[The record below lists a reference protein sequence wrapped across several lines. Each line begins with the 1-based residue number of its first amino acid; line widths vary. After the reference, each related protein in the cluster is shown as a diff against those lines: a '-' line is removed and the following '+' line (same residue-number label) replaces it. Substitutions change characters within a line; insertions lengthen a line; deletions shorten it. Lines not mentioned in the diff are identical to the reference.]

1 MTFTLTF
8 SKENVSECLFRML
21 MSFRSSSDCCWIPEG
36 NMGRWNSSQTRFM
49 LHNSSS
55 RCWCGGRSW
64 CLSRMIQNVAWLLC
78 DFFKTMLFIVET
90 ESKSWLHAVSISP
103 RGGGGL
109 QLRFHFQIIDPLLS
123 SLDSSLP
130 PVVTQASP
138 PLPPPIFFFPR
149 VSACSRTT
157 CGTDGLVQESAAL
170 PNRACEMRSRWL
182 PRPPKA
188 DSLPQH
194 HGLESH
200 TPQDQR

>member
-49 LHNSSS
+49 LNNSSS

-90 ESKSWLHAVSISP
+90 KSKSWLHAVSISP
-103 RGGGGL
+103 RGEPPAT
-109 QLRFHFQIIDPLLS
+109 FSLS
-123 SLDSSLP
+123 DHR
-130 PVVTQASP
+130 PVVVLPKLIFTTCCDSGFP
-138 PLPPPIFFFPR
+138 PSPIFFFPR
-149 VSACSRTT
+149 ASASSRTT

>member
-1 MTFTLTF
+1 
-8 SKENVSECLFRML
+8 

-36 NMGRWNSSQTRFM
+36 EMGPWNSRQTRFM
-49 LHNSSS
+49 LNNGSS

-64 CLSRMIQNVAWLLC
+64 CLSRTVENVAWLLC

-90 ESKSWLHAVSISP
+90 E
-103 RGGGGL
+103 
-109 QLRFHFQIIDPLLS
+109 QILALCSFNKPPGEPPATFSLS
-123 SLDSSLP
+123 DHR
-130 PVVTQASP
+130 PVVVLPKLISITCCDSGFSP
-138 PLPPPIFFFPR
+138 TPPPSTTRLFSFPGR
-149 VSACSRTT
+149 LLAAGPRAARTGLCRSRRRF
-157 CGTDGLVQESAAL
+157 